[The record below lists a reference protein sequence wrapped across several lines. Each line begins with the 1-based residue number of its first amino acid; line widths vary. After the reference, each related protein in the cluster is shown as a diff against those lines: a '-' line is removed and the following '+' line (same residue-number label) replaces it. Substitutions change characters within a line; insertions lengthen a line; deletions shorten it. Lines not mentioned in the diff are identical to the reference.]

1 MASMSVPAGMESDSD
16 SDDSMIVHHST
27 PSRSDSSKLRVEK
40 NSVSTDINIAGNVK
54 PCFSHVPNGNIK
66 QNARE
71 GSVSRSYQHNK
82 NLASK
87 YNQRN
92 TGPRRQ
98 QHRSVDRET
107 LQLFDDFRFAVMHG
121 NLELVSS
128 FIEKGIPVD
137 SVLKAGWTALM
148 YACSCGHHEI
158 VKYLL
163 EKKANPNFS
172 KDSFTPLMA
181 VCASNQDETNLVNC
195 VQLLIGHEA
204 DVNAQERHLT
214 TPLMFA
220 SREGHVEVVKELLK
234 HNVELNIHDNR
245 GRTALHWAASYGY
258 GQIVRL
264 LLCKGADPHKVT
276 FGGQSAYDLAYDEG
290 HKEVASL
297 LQKGVHQ
304 LPGETDNV
312 CSDEAKEVPVKDN
325 QQSPARRNSYM
336 SAKEYNTLRK
346 SFKPLEKTKCY
357 VKQSELDLFL
367 TGLGLS
373 DLVPVINEQQVAFS
387 DLLIMTEEDL
397 EKIGVQQFGARKKI
411 LEATKA
417 VHKKE
422 WEASSLPN
430 LKQYQYISCP
440 DAVTMVAN
448 IAQHLKYIS
457 SSIIF
462 VRQQIQAQPRILELG
477 QDSSNVHDLIDET
490 QESLK
495 NVQVLYDELRFLK
508 LHLDKVQDNV
518 NYIPADL
525 IVETVPKSKA
535 RWKGVKIVVVLTVVT
550 ITVGRVLWKK
560 HNSLSSLFPFLSLE
574 KIKFFRY

>member
-1 MASMSVPAGMESDSD
+1 MASISVPAGMESNSD
-16 SDDSMIVHHST
+16 SDDCMIVHHSA
-27 PSRSDSSKLRVEK
+27 PLDRSGSSKLPFEK
-40 NSVSTDINIAGNVK
+40 NIVSSDKKIAGNVK
-54 PCFSHVPNGNIK
+54 PYFSHVPNGNIK
-66 QNARE
+66 QNARQA
-71 GSVSRSYQHNK
+71 SVNHSYQHNK
-82 NLASK
+82 NLTSK

-92 TGPRRQ
+92 TVQRRQ
-98 QHRSVDRET
+98 QNRSVDRET
-107 LQLFDDFRFAVMHG
+107 LQFFDDFRFAVMHG
-121 NLELVSS
+121 NLELVSF

-137 SVLKAGWTALM
+137 SVLKAGWTALL

-163 EKKANPNFS
+163 EKKADPNFS

-181 VCASNQDETNLVNC
+181 VCASSQDETSLVKC
-195 VQLLIGHEA
+195 VQQLMEHGA

-220 SREGHVEVVKELLK
+220 SREGHVDVAKELLK
-234 HNVELNIHDNR
+234 HNVELNVHDNR
-245 GRTALHWAASYGY
+245 GRTALHWASSYGY

-264 LLCKGADPHKVT
+264 LLCKGADPDKVT
-276 FGGQSAYDLAYDEG
+276 FGGQSAHDLAYDEG

-297 LQKGVHQ
+297 LQKGVNQ
-304 LPGETDNV
+304 LVGGTDHV
-312 CSDEAKEVPVKDN
+312 GTDEEKENTVKN
-325 QQSPARRNSYM
+325 AQPSPEPRNSYM
-336 SAKEYNTLRK
+336 SAKEYNALRK
-346 SFKPLEKTKCY
+346 SFRPLEKTKCY

-422 WEASSLPN
+422 WEASSLPD

-448 IAQHLKYIS
+448 IAHHLKYIS
-457 SSIIF
+457 SSVIY
-462 VRQQIQAQPRILELG
+462 VRQQIQAHPRILELG

-490 QESLK
+490 QEGLK

-525 IVETVPKSKA
+525 IVETVPKSKS
-535 RWKGVKIVVVLTVVT
+535 RWKGAKIVVVLTVIT
-550 ITVGRVLWKK
+550 LTVGRVLWKK
-560 HNSLSSLFPFLSLE
+560 HNSLSALVPFS
-574 KIKFFRY
+574 FFGKN